1 MLQWSPFLHKPLH
14 NLPSLT
20 ISLLSSPKVKG
31 KSKMAFDDDDV
42 LLALLKKQKCGYTDL
57 SSPFFDVEVAA
68 LSLTNFQHATPIRGP
83 VL

>member
-1 MLQWSPFLHKPLH
+1 VESLSPQTSPQ
-14 NLPSLT
+14 SS
-20 ISLLSSPKVKG
+20 ISYNIPVIISKSKG